1 MKKLTLTKSNSKT
14 EITTFRF
21 NKISFIMRICMLTI
35 LVLSLTK
42 FAFASAIDPKFESL
56 LSPEYIRWL
65 QAHQG
70 DTFTIGLDPIA
81 GMEYFKSDGVEQ
93 GYLINVATL
102 LSDKLGVE
110 LKIMPELS
118 WNQSVDGLASG
129 DIQVLFG
136 ANPTEERLKTMV
148 FTDPIYSV
156 PYTVLSRIDGTVQN
170 IGDMSGKQIGYLEG
184 DAVVALFKEA
194 YPNLIS
200 TAKYFE
206 SQGEALSALNR
217 NTIDAFITSGGDV
230 VYDYLFGY
238 PKFKVVANL
247 EEIRSLMTF
256 SGLKSN
262 ETLIAILSKAIETY
276 NGDINEMI
284 DDARIQYIRKILN
297 LTAEEKEWLKL
308 HPTIK
313 VGVPTDYMPIDYYLD
328 GKYNGIA
335 GHFLNTF
342 TELIGIEIVAV
353 PGSFEEV
360 NEMIKK
366 GEIDVLNMAKT
377 EDRLSSFVFTNAFSN
392 ERDQIYG
399 HRDTAYVHDIY
410 GLEGKRVAVIE
421 GFWHIDHLKMNLR
434 NPQLIIVSDIQEAI
448 EAVETG
454 MADYII
460 ETPAVAE
467 YYISGMGY
475 TDIIKKGETSSDSF
489 LYFGMLKEHAPLVSL
504 FNRTK
509 LLIDYDTSKYLGVLN
524 LPVVDNMTNKKL
536 GMILFGVSCV
546 IIILMIFFLRMQR
559 DLFLTK
565 AREKLIYVDPLTGI
579 YNRNYF
585 NLIEKDVDQRPFPQN
600 IFIMDINNLKQVN
613 DQFGHINGDRLI
625 DAVSDI
631 IMQTARTYEGT
642 AIRMGGDEFIIC
654 FFGIQSEKMDE
665 ILKHLK
671 DAFNETGLYEQNSQ
685 LLETLKVAVGYS
697 YRIDGSKSYEQCFK
711 DADAAMYLNKAAM
724 KDQKDQKET
733 I

>member
-1 MKKLTLTKSNSKT
+1 MSKKSRNALNLIRLFSASV
-14 EITTFRF
+14 IVS
-21 NKISFIMRICMLTI
+21 ICFIIF
-35 LVLSLTK
+35 LSQVPSY
-42 FAFASAIDPKFESL
+42 AMSIDSKFEAQ
-56 LSPEYIRWL
+56 LSSDEILWL
-65 QAHQG
+65 QTHQG
-70 DTFTIGLDPIA
+70 ETFSIGLDPLA
-81 GMEYFKSDGVEQ
+81 GMEYFKSDGEEQ
-93 GYLINVATL
+93 GYLVNVTDL
-102 LSDKLGVE
+102 LSNKLGVD

-118 WNQSVDGLASG
+118 WNESVEGLASG
-129 DIQVLFG
+129 DILVLFG
-136 ANPTEERLKTMV
+136 ANPTEERLKTMS
-148 FTDPIYSV
+148 FTKPIYSV
-156 PYTVLSRIDGTVQN
+156 PYTVLSRIDGSVQN
-170 IGDMSGKQIGYLEG
+170 IGDMSGKQVGYIEG
-184 DAVVALFKEA
+184 DAVVDLFKEA
-194 YPNLIS
+194 YPNLNSVAI
-200 TAKYFE
+200 YFD

-217 NTIDAFITSGGDV
+217 SEIDAFITSGGDV
-230 VYDYLFGY
+230 VYDYLFSY

-247 EEIRSLMTF
+247 EEMRSLMTF
-256 SGLKSN
+256 SALKSN
-262 ETLIAILSKAIETY
+262 EMLISILSKAIVTY
-276 NGDINEMI
+276 NMDLSEMI
-284 DDARIQYIRKILN
+284 DEARIQYIRKILN
-297 LTAEEKEWLKL
+297 LSVEEKEWIKA

-313 VGVPTDYMPIDYYLD
+313 VGVPTDYMPIDYYID
-328 GKYNGIA
+328 GEYNGIA
-335 GHFLNTF
+335 GHFLSTF
-342 TELIGIEIVAV
+342 ADLIGIEIIAV
-353 PGSFEEV
+353 PGSFDTV
-360 NEMIKK
+360 YEMIKNEK
-366 GEIDVLNMAKT
+366 IDVLNMAKT
-377 EDRLSSFVFTNAFSN
+377 EDRLVTFVFTDAFSN

-399 HRDTAYVHDIY
+399 HRDTPYVHDVY

-434 NPQLIIVSDIQEAI
+434 NPQLIIVSDIQKAI

-467 YYISGMGY
+467 YYIAGMGY

-489 LYFGMLKEHAPLVSL
+489 LYFGMLKDHAPLVTL

-524 LPVVDNMTNKKL
+524 LPEVANVTNKKL
-536 GMILFGVSCV
+536 GMMLFGVSCV
-546 IIILMIFFLRMQR
+546 IVILMILFLKLQR

-585 NLIEKDVDQRPFPQN
+585 NLIEKEVDEKPFPQN

-631 IMQTARTYEGT
+631 IMQIAGTYDGT
-642 AIRMGGDEFIIC
+642 AIRMGGDEFILC
-654 FFGIQSEKMDE
+654 FFGKQNDKME
-665 ILKHLK
+665 VILKHLK
-671 DAFNETGLYEQNSQ
+671 DAFKGTTLYEQNKQ
-685 LLETLKVAVGYS
+685 ILENLQVAIGYS
-697 YRIDGSKSYEQCFK
+697 NRIDDSKTYEQCFK